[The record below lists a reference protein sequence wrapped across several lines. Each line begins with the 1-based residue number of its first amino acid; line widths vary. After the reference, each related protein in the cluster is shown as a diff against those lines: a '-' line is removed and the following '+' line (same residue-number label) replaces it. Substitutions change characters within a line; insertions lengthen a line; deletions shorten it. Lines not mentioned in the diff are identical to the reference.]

1 MALPLCGF
9 ARPRVHVPRDERL
22 RGRCECPDAGCV
34 LSTALRRI
42 ASSPRTQCTQPNPG
56 FDANFTAAAVE
67 FMSHAVALYGGDK
80 SLPLFLALGPM
91 SLCPRN
97 ATVAAVAALVT
108 RGYNATFVDM
118 SPGAPCVSGRVA
130 WGLLFSHAPTLTHG
144 YFLVAR
150 PSSRFAGRLLE
161 PPRCRWTQG
170 HV

>member
-1 MALPLCGF
+1 M
-9 ARPRVHVPRDERL
+9 
-22 RGRCECPDAGCV
+22 
-34 LSTALRRI
+34 LSAALRHI
-42 ASSPRTQCTQPNPG
+42 ATSPRAQCTQPNPA

-67 FMSHAVALYGGDK
+67 FLSHAVALYGGDK

-118 SPGAPCVSGRVA
+118 SPGAPCVSGICECDVP
-130 WGLLFSHAPTLTHG
+130 LPCYLMT
-144 YFLVAR
+144 R
-150 PSSRFAGRLLE
+150 PSWLAGRLLE
-161 PPRCRWTQG
+161 PPRRRWTQG